1 MMQASAKAVDNR
13 SNEQPSPEPP
23 SPKPNFRTW
32 LRTWGQVLIAEL
44 LHVLDRR
51 RFSSLR

>member
-13 SNEQPSPEPP
+13 SQQQASPEPAG
-23 SPKPNFRTW
+23 PKPDFRTW
-32 LRTWGQVLIAEL
+32 LRTWSQVLIAEL

-51 RFSSLR
+51 RFGSLR